1 MLINTFKKGGNLMLT
16 RDETF
21 LFNRELLFL
30 LNQHSSCA
38 DSNLK
43 EILVT
48 QIALILTVL
57 S

>member
-1 MLINTFKKGGNLMLT
+1 MLT
-16 RDETF
+16 RDELF

-30 LNQHSSCA
+30 LKQHSICT
-38 DSNLK
+38 DSSLK
-43 EILVT
+43 ETLLS

>member
-1 MLINTFKKGGNLMLT
+1 MLT
-16 RDETF
+16 RNEFF

-30 LNQHSSCA
+30 LDQHSTCT
-38 DSNLK
+38 DSSLK